1 MDSRSVGNNNK
12 IQLCA
17 GPPQKMNAFFV
28 TRNAS
33 NAQAQVVSGGGEST
47 AHAQLKADLSVR
59 LSAASHLRPAA
70 VNHALSPPHRLN

>member
-12 IQLCA
+12 IQPCA

-33 NAQAQVVSGGGEST
+33 NAQAQVAYGGGGSI

-59 LSAASHLRPAA
+59 LSTASHLRPPA